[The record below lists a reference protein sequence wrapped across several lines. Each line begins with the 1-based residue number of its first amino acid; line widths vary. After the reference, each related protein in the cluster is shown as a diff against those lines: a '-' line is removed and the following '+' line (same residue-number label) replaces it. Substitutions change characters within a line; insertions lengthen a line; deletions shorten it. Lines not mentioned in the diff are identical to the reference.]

1 MHQFCYHFIP
11 LPCPEANSI
20 QVLLERSSRDKLLA
34 LMLFGPSLNY
44 SKDEAKKRG
53 GEKERE
59 RDRDRD
65 IDRQTDCL

>member
-53 GEKERE
+53 GGRRRGRE
-59 RDRDRD
+59 
-65 IDRQTDCL
+65 TETET